1 MELPGC
7 NLPGCEVHTE
17 TEWPILEKVFKF
29 MKSSLKEAVFLL
41 SRCSCDDPD
50 NWLWIEVFAGEA
62 ENSGVNFC
70 LVWTPNQNEH
80 DNVIQLDYHLGES
93 NTVTNLVE
101 LIKRTL
107 TGERQQIG
115 IYSTTAVESAELR
128 AIPNLFEVL
137 GNQAPQPFGYY
148 LVTNLKIKSLGSL
161 DHLSLC
167 EGIELKNDD
176 PIEAEEIEAMD
187 RILAHVAVE
196 PRPRNPET
204 ISYIPKVR

>member
-1 MELPGC
+1 
-7 NLPGCEVHTE
+7 
-17 TEWPILEKVFKF
+17 
-29 MKSSLKEAVFLL
+29 MKSSLKEAVFFL
-41 SRCSCDDPD
+41 SRCSCDDHD
-50 NWLWIEVFAGEA
+50 DWLWIEVFAGEA

-93 NTVTNLVE
+93 NTVTNLVG

-115 IYSTTAVESAELR
+115 IYRTSWHSELR

-137 GNQAPQPFGYY
+137 GNQTPKPIGYY
-148 LVTNLKIKSLGSL
+148 LETDLKIKSLGSL

-167 EGIELKNDD
+167 EVLELQNDGNVFHGGNGD

-196 PRPRNPET
+196 PRPRNPEN
-204 ISYIPKVR
+204 IRVPKVR

>member
-1 MELPGC
+1 M
-7 NLPGCEVHTE
+7 T
-17 TEWPILEKVFKF
+17 ILTTGSGF
-29 MKSSLKEAVFLL
+29 A
-41 SRCSCDDPD
+41 
-50 NWLWIEVFAGEA
+50 VFAGEA

-93 NTVTNLVE
+93 NTVTNLVG

-115 IYSTTAVESAELR
+115 IYSTTWHSELR

-137 GNQAPQPFGYY
+137 GSQEPKPFGYY
-148 LVTNLKIKSLGSL
+148 LETDLKIKSLGSL

-167 EGIELKNDD
+167 EVLELQNGD

-196 PRPRNPET
+196 PRPRNPMT

>member
-1 MELPGC
+1 
-7 NLPGCEVHTE
+7 
-17 TEWPILEKVFKF
+17 
-29 MKSSLKEAVFLL
+29 MKSSLKEAVFFL
-41 SRCSCDDPD
+41 SRCTCDDHD
-50 NWLWIEVFAGEA
+50 DWLWIEVFAGEA

-115 IYSTTAVESAELR
+115 IYRTSWHSELR

-137 GNQAPQPFGYY
+137 GNQTPKPIGYY
-148 LVTNLKIKSLGSL
+148 LETDLKIKSLGSL

-176 PIEAEEIEAMD
+176 PIETEEIEAMD

-196 PRPRNPET
+196 PRPRNPST

>member
-1 MELPGC
+1 MELELPGC

-17 TEWPILEKVFKF
+17 TEWPILEKIFEF
-29 MKSSLKEAVFLL
+29 MKASLKEAVFFL
-41 SRCSCDDPD
+41 SRCSCVDPED
-50 NWLWIEVFAGEA
+50 WLWIEVFAGEA

-107 TGERQQIG
+107 RGERQQIG
-115 IYSTTAVESAELR
+115 IYSTSWHSELR

-137 GNQAPQPFGYY
+137 GNQTPKPIGYY
-148 LVTNLKIKSLGSL
+148 LETDLKIKSLGSL

-167 EGIELKNDD
+167 EVLELQNGD

-187 RILAHVAVE
+187 RLLAHVAVE
-196 PRPRNPET
+196 LRPRNPEN
-204 ISYIPKVR
+204 IRIPKVR

>member
-1 MELPGC
+1 
-7 NLPGCEVHTE
+7 
-17 TEWPILEKVFKF
+17 
-29 MKSSLKEAVFLL
+29 MKSSLKEAVFFL
-41 SRCSCDDPD
+41 SRCSFVDPKD
-50 NWLWIEVFAGEA
+50 WLWIEVFAGEA

-80 DNVIQLDYHLGES
+80 DNVVRLDYHLGES
-93 NTVTNLVE
+93 NTVTNLVG

-115 IYSTTAVESAELR
+115 IYITTWHSELR

-137 GNQAPQPFGYY
+137 GNQEPKPFGYY
-148 LVTNLKIKSLGSL
+148 LETDLKIKSLGSL

-167 EGIELKNDD
+167 EVLELQNGD

-196 PRPRNPET
+196 PRPRNPENIR
-204 ISYIPKVR
+204 ISFLLYIYQRKCCLIVQ